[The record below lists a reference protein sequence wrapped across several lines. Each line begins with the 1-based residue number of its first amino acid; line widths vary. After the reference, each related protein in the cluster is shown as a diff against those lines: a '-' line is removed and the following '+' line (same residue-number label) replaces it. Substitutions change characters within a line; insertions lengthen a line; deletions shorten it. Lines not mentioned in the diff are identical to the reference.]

1 MAEVQKEI
9 ELEIAHVLLIEN
21 VGYSKLPTKEQP
33 EALQELNSPA
43 FGLVSFAA
51 KPPSCASGSRGRTN
65 VVPPSGDF
73 FALQEGTLLRAE
85 MIRRLENNLRVFL
98 RHYRERDRSLIT

>member
-21 VGYSKLPTKEQP
+21 VGYSKLTTKEQS
-33 EALQELNSPA
+33 EALQERNSPA

-65 VVPPSGDF
+65 VVPPSGDYSRYKKERCYVPKWYEVLKVI
-73 FALQEGTLLRAE
+73 FAFLSVT
-85 MIRRLENNLRVFL
+85 IENV
-98 RHYRERDRSLIT
+98 TVP

>member
-21 VGYSKLPTKEQP
+21 VGYSKLTTKEQS
-33 EALQELNSPA
+33 EALQERNSPA

-51 KPPSCASGSRGRTN
+51 KPPSCASRSRGRTS
-65 VVPPSGDF
+65 VGPRATLYPES
-73 FALQEGTLLRAE
+73 QQGTLLRAE
-85 MIRRLENNLRVFL
+85 TVRGLESNLRVSL